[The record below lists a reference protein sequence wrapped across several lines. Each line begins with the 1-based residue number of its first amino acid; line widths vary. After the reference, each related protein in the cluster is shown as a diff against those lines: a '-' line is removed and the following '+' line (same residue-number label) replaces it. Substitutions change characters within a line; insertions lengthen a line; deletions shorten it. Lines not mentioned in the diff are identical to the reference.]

1 MSTQPKQRSSSCD
14 GPSRNLQPLAPRVVR
29 DVRIASAGMGS
40 SAMSDKGL
48 RAIDRLQ
55 ALRRSQMA
63 IVSVTEA
70 AVVRD
75 AISTLEVLAHWAP
88 L

>member
-1 MSTQPKQRSSSCD
+1 
-14 GPSRNLQPLAPRVVR
+14 
-29 DVRIASAGMGS
+29 MGS